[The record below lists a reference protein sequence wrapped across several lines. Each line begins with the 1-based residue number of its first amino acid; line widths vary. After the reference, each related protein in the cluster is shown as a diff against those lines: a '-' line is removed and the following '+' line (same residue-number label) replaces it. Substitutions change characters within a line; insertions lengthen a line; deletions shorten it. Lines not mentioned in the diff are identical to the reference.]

1 MRQTNIADDK
11 LKVVSRMVASST
23 LEIGS
28 RDVITMIASRP
39 MPDCGRC
46 VNVF

>member
-1 MRQTNIADDK
+1 MPQTNIAYDK

-28 RDVITMIASRP
+28 RDVKNDDCIAA
-39 MPDCGRC
+39 DA
-46 VNVF
+46 